1 MKSKVLGMGVVALAL
16 AAIGLGA
23 AQAQNLRIGLQD
35 DPDVL
40 DPHRARTYVSRVV
53 FASLCD
59 KLVDIDAQLDFVPQL
74 ATGWTWSDDG
84 KTLTFKL
91 REDASFHDGSR
102 FDAKAARANLLRA
115 MTLPESL
122 RKGELGSVAEV
133 DAPNA
138 TTLVL
143 KLKQPDATLIAQL
156 SDRAGMMISPQT
168 FDDAAKV
175 GRAPVCSGPYRFVE
189 RVQNDRIVLERYP
202 QHHRAAD
209 YHFERLTFLPIPDT
223 TVRLANLRAGSLDMI
238 ERMNPS
244 DLPQVKSDAS
254 VQLKNVAGLGWARV
268 VFNVGN
274 GERAK
279 GPFGTDKRVRE
290 AFELAI
296 DRNVIN
302 DVVGNGIF
310 TPARQPFSPASPY
323 NDAKKFPVPTR
334 DVAKARALLK
344 QAGYQRVKMEL
355 VFGNTTATAAIAEMI
370 QAMVSEAGF
379 DLSLRPT
386 EFAAMQKEAT
396 AGNFDVM
403 LINWSGRVDP
413 DGNIYTFMTCK
424 GALNDGRY
432 CNPRVDALLNQARTV
447 ADVAARK
454 ALYDEAQEIILN
466 DERPIMYLLLPAA
479 AFRRESQDSGVCP
492 LSGRHDPFGEGVSA
506 VVFNMTKADR
516 GPLLSTSPPSENQAY
531 QCEDRRWLRRR
542 AAAA

>member
-1 MKSKVLGMGVVALAL
+1 MKTKVFHLGFTAFTL
-16 AAIGLGA
+16 AAASLGV

-35 DPDVL
+35 DPDTL
-40 DPHRARTYVSRVV
+40 DPHRARTYVSRIV
-53 FASLCD
+53 FTSLCD
-59 KLVDIDAQLDFVPQL
+59 KLVDIDGNLNFVPQL
-74 ATGWTWSDDG
+74 ATGWEWSDDG

-91 REDASFHDGSR
+91 REDATFHDGTK
-102 FDAKAARANLLRA
+102 FDAQAARANLIRA
-115 MTLPESL
+115 TTMPESL

-133 DAPNA
+133 QAPDA

-156 SDRAGMMISPQT
+156 SDRAGMMISPKT
-168 FDDAAKV
+168 FDDTAKA
-175 GRAPVCSGPYRFVE
+175 GRSPVCSGPYKFVD
-189 RVQNDRIVLERYP
+189 RVQNDRIVLERYAA
-202 QHHRAAD
+202 HHRAAD
-209 YHFERLTFLPIPDT
+209 YHFDRLTFLPIPDT
-223 TVRLANLRAGSLDMI
+223 TVRLANLRAGSLDII

-244 DLPQVKSDAS
+244 DLPQVQGDAS

-296 DRNVIN
+296 DRHIIN
-302 DVVGNGIF
+302 EVVGNGLF

-323 NDAKKFPVPTR
+323 NDPQKFPVPAR
-334 DVAKARALLK
+334 AVAKAKALLK
-344 QAGYQRVKMEL
+344 AAGHERVKMEL

-370 QAMVSEAGF
+370 QAMAAEAGF

-386 EFAAMQKEAT
+386 EFAAMQKEAV
-396 AGNFDVM
+396 AGNFDLM

-413 DGNIYTFMTCK
+413 DGNIYSFMTCK

-432 CNPRVDALLNQARTV
+432 CNPKVDELLTQARTV

-454 ALYDEAQEIILN
+454 ALYDQAQDMILN
-466 DERPIMYLLLPAA
+466 DERPIMYLYYQPLPFAVSSKVKG
-479 AFRRESQDSGVCP
+479 FDPYPDGMIRLPGV
-492 LSGRHDPFGEGVSA
+492 
-506 VVFNMTKADR
+506 TK
-516 GPLLSTSPPSENQAY
+516 S
-531 QCEDRRWLRRR
+531 
-542 AAAA
+542 